1 MMTKR
6 ECAIITAYTGAAMLT
21 GTDLRYLYEYVS
33 ELLGHSVQTIELTTL
48 ADEIKEKAK
57 PDFLKLCQLVSC
69 TSTEE
74 YDLETVN
81 VGELLL
87 PRVQMS
93 VSEYSEYKNRLPA
106 KLAEAIGREMLS
118 QGLIDITETRT
129 NTIEEGAYFE
139 TMNASARVARKMT
152 AKVVMPR

>member
-1 MMTKR
+1 MTKC
-6 ECAIITAYTGAAMLT
+6 ECAIITAYTGVAMLA
-21 GTDLRYLYEYVS
+21 GNDLRYLYEYVS
-33 ELLGHSVQTIELTTL
+33 ELLGHSVQTIELATL

-57 PDFLKLCQLVSC
+57 PDFLKLCELASF

-81 VGELLL
+81 AGELLL

-93 VSEYSEYKNRLPA
+93 VSEYREYKKRLPA

-139 TMNASARVARKMT
+139 TMNASALVARKMP

>member
-1 MMTKR
+1 MITKR
-6 ECAIITAYTGAAMLT
+6 ECAIITAYTGVTMLA
-21 GTDLRYLYEYVS
+21 GNDLRYLYEYAS
-33 ELLGHSVQTIELTTL
+33 ELLGHSVQTIELAVL

-57 PDFLKLCQLVSC
+57 PDFLKLCKLASC

-81 VGELLL
+81 AGELLL
-87 PRVQMS
+87 PQVQMS
-93 VSEYSEYKNRLPA
+93 VSEYRKYKKRLPL

-118 QGLIDITETRT
+118 QGLIDIVETRT
-129 NTIEEGAYFE
+129 NTTEEGAYFE

>member
-1 MMTKR
+1 MITKR
-6 ECAIITAYTGAAMLT
+6 ECAIITAFTGVNMLT

-33 ELLGHSVQTIELTTL
+33 ELLGHSVQTIELATL

-57 PDFLKLCQLVSC
+57 PDFLELCQLVSC

-81 VGELLL
+81 AGELLL
-87 PRVQMS
+87 PRVQLS
-93 VSEYSEYKNRLPA
+93 PSEYREYKKRLPV

-118 QGLIDITETRT
+118 QGLIDIVETRH
-129 NTIEEGAYFE
+129 NTAEEGAYFE
-139 TMNASARVARKMT
+139 TMDASAHVARKMT

>member
-1 MMTKR
+1 MTKR
-6 ECAIITAYTGAAMLT
+6 ECAIITAYTGVAMLA
-21 GTDLRYLYEYVS
+21 GNDLRYLYEYVS
-33 ELLGHSVQTIELTTL
+33 ELLGHSVQTIELATL

-81 VGELLL
+81 AGELLL

-93 VSEYSEYKNRLPA
+93 VCEYSEYKKRLPA

-118 QGLIDITETRT
+118 RGLIDITETRT
-129 NTIEEGAYFE
+129 NTTEEGAYFE

>member
-1 MMTKR
+1 MMTKC
-6 ECAIITAYTGAAMLT
+6 ECAIITAYTGVSMLA

-33 ELLGHSVQTIELTTL
+33 ELLGHSVQTIELAVL

-57 PDFLKLCQLVSC
+57 PDFLKLCELASC

-81 VGELLL
+81 AGELLL

-93 VSEYSEYKNRLPA
+93 VSEYREYKKRLPA

-139 TMNASARVARKMT
+139 AMNASARVARKMT